1 MATSTIKAVNETI
14 SITGNGAKTRAQLLN
29 ELFALVDITKVTE
42 KTVLNM
48 NSGIYSLS
56 SLSNTGLTFDKP
68 QTASS
73 FLNFE
78 EVRVSS
84 NSSAYT
90 GTVSSSG
97 YSRTD
102 ESSTVIPSGYVIK
115 LVY

>member
-1 MATSTIKAVNETI
+1 MATSKIKAINETI
-14 SITGNGAKTRAQLLN
+14 SVTGNGSKTRAQLFN

-48 NSGIYSLS
+48 SGDIYSLS
-56 SLSNTGLTFDKP
+56 VLSDTSLNFDKP

-73 FLNFE
+73 SLNVE
-78 EVRVSS
+78 EVRISS
-84 NSSAYT
+84 NSSAYV

-102 ESSTVIPSGYVIK
+102 ASSTVIPSGYVIK